1 MLFKIV
7 RKGLPFI
14 QRVQRLST
22 PHSSSF
28 GGEGDSVKELLR
40 GASSPDERIFSENQ
54 EPFLSNTYVD
64 SGRKDNSIDESK
76 SRKPYEE
83 DHSHNSSILFPGQG
97 MQYPG
102 MGSILFD
109 KEKEVPIIGSLFDR
123 ASHLLNYDLKKLC
136 LEASQEELDKTVHC
150 QPATFVSSLASVE
163 YLYSTSPDSV
173 RNCISTAGFSV
184 GELAALVFSGA
195 ISFEDGVRL
204 VKVRAEEM
212 QRCSEIEE
220 SGMMTVFYGANNEV
234 GLALKVAQKW
244 LKEKHDIKKPVV
256 TIANYLYSQ
265 SKVIA
270 GHKKALDFIDANKE
284 DFKIRKTKRIPV
296 SGAFHTTLMQDAL
309 PLFKEQL
316 AQTQIHVPKIPVFAN
331 IDGQIYSSPNDIR
344 KKLPKQIISPVKWEQ
359 TINSMYKYT
368 NPEHIP
374 SVIECGPGKS
384 LSYILR
390 KINGK
395 IARKASNVSV

>member
-1 MLFKIV
+1 MKSLVRFYGTGNLKNESLKTKRALCALGFKHVLTFVLYAIHLDG
-7 RKGLPFI
+7 KSHL
-14 QRVQRLST
+14 VQRLST

-54 EPFLSNTYVD
+54 EPFLSNTYVN

-136 LEASQEELDKTVHC
+136 LEASQEELDKNN
-150 QPATFVSSLASVE
+150 
-163 YLYSTSPDSV
+163 SV

-244 LKEKHDIKKPVV
+244 
-256 TIANYLYSQ
+256 

-344 KKLPKQIISPVKWEQ
+344 KKLPKQIICPVKWEQ